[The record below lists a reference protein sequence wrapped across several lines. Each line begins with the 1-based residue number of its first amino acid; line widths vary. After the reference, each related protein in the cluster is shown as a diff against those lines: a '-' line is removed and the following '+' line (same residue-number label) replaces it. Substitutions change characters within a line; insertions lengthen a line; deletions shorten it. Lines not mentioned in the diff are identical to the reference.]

1 MKLLFSFMSICFFLQ
16 MKAQDQ
22 NSDIKIKIDFYN
34 SKINQTEKGERLL
47 WLDSL
52 TSLVRNK
59 TQLKYDSIARKC
71 INFAISIDSLNSA
84 AGTVADLM
92 DYNNNYL
99 GRPKE
104 GLKIFNNYYDK
115 LKKGINFKR
124 LGYLYLNAA
133 DGYYF
138 SENVDKSFEYY
149 ELAKVYALKAKDQ
162 HLYATAVFYM
172 ALNQSDLGQF
182 VEASQ
187 GLEEASKIYT
197 KLKDTLFNIN
207 IKNVLA
213 TLFVQNA
220 FYKKGKIERDE
231 ALLLAYKMNST
242 YSIRNIHFNLASDSS
257 IKDLFSTTVGSTRSK
272 NDLVDEIANLK
283 KSLLAD
289 RKTDYISIAPYILS
303 ELVKVYVQSDS
314 LDLAANKFKEIQ
326 QLWLKD
332 KSGKLKG
339 LYLEAQ
345 SWMFLGKGDY
355 KNAIKYG
362 RELLELQKKQSIVL
376 PLMTAEKFLSDVYR
390 LNDDIPNYNQHLLN
404 FYNIKDSISSVQNV
418 RSLAYYQTL
427 YETEKQRLKIETQES
442 NIALLDAKDSVKNQW
457 IIFGGLG
464 VFSIFFLLTLLKSKN
479 NAKKEKKLQEKFS
492 QDLMQS
498 QEEERTRIA
507 RELHDSVGQKLTLI
521 KRKSQNLNQLELTSL
536 TNNALEEVRS
546 ISRGLYPAL
555 LKYLG
560 LSQSIAQLVNE
571 YDEQTELFFTM
582 DIDPVD
588 GDFTEIASLNFYRL
602 IQECLTNIVKHAKAK
617 AVTVSIKKQEGLIV
631 TVISDNGKGFDVNDS
646 KKKNSLGL
654 KTIFE
659 RIKILEGKLSIDSEI
674 NTGTNFILTIP
685 IKNES

>member
-84 AGTVADLM
+84 AGNVADLM

-162 HLYATAVFYM
+162 HLYATAVYYM
-172 ALNQSDLGQF
+172 AINQSDIGQF

-197 KLKDTLFNIN
+197 KLKDTIYIIN

-213 TLFVQNA
+213 GLFVQNA

-231 ALLLAYKMNST
+231 ALLLAYKMSST
-242 YSIRNIHFNLASDSS
+242 ILIRNIHFNLASDSS

-272 NDLVDEIANLK
+272 NEIVDEIVNLK

-289 RKTDYISIAPYILS
+289 RKTDYISVAPYILS

-332 KSGKLKG
+332 KSDKLKE

-376 PLMTAEKFLSDVYR
+376 SLMTAEKFLSDVYR

-404 FYNIKDSISSVQNV
+404 FYTIKDSISSVQNV

-427 YETEKQRLKIETQES
+427 YETEKKSLKIETQES
-442 NIALLDAKDSVKNQW
+442 NIALLDAKNSVKNQW
-457 IIFGGLG
+457 LIFGGLG
-464 VFSIFFLLTLLKSKN
+464 LLSVFLLFTVSKSRN
-479 NAKKEKKLQEKFS
+479 TAKKDKKQQEKFS

-498 QEEERTRIA
+498 QEKERTRIA
-507 RELHDSVGQKLTLI
+507 KDLHDSVGQKLTLI
-521 KRKSQNLNQLELTSL
+521 KRKSQNTDQIELTNL
-536 TNNALEEVRS
+536 TNDALEEVRS

-555 LKYLG
+555 LKELG
-560 LSQSIAQLVNE
+560 LSRSITQLVDE
-571 YDEQTELFFTM
+571 YDEQTKLFFTV
-582 DIDPVD
+582 DIDPID
-588 GDFTEIASLNFYRL
+588 LYFTESASLNFYRL

-617 AVTVSIKKQEGLIV
+617 SVTVSIKKEKESIITLIA
-631 TVISDNGKGFDVNDS
+631 DNGKGFNLEDS
-646 KKKNSLGL
+646 KKQNTLGL

-659 RIKILEGKLSIDSEI
+659 RIKILEGQLSIDSQL

-685 IKNES
+685 VKNES